1 MYLGAVPASARGG
14 FHVDLSDSEK
24 AEDVTPRFYEATL
37 ALPRAQENKAHDSS
51 ESHSEFIG
59 TRFTVKAGP
68 RLEKGVLTDVKAIP
82 PGVSLAEA
90 VDPPLLCSPRPRRA
104 HPPYGVSFLV
114 FGQGIVGVY
123 IRQALQGKSATSNP
137 YTEGQP
143 CDIKKTRPEAL
154 FPPS

>member
-68 RLEKGVLTDVKAIP
+68 RL
-82 PGVSLAEA
+82 
-90 VDPPLLCSPRPRRA
+90 RRA

-154 FPPS
+154 FPP